1 MDPDNRQD
9 DRCTIPSPGAIR
21 SVAIIGAG
29 LSGLVSAV
37 HLLRAGINIT
47 IFERANHVGGA
58 WKYSPQPDRD
68 PPFPSVRPPIPDWAE
83 VERLQGEGLSYE
95 EAALRFAPPGPVYAN
110 MKSRGNKMAMRTSLA
125 NWPEGSGDPLD
136 HSEVLEYLQDVAL
149 THRVQDRIRFHMQV
163 EAASKEEG
171 TGHWQI
177 RTSRL
182 ATTTTSYKVERETWR
197 FDAVVVATGRYGVPR
212 VPDVPGLSTWK
223 RMFPDRLMH
232 AKQYRTPT
240 SFRSKRVLI
249 IGAFISALEI
259 ARELTDNGAMVY
271 QSATDTRVDFRD
283 KVGHENAVKVAMV
296 TEFVVFAQN
305 RDGPS
310 SGPKQLDDDQ
320 PIPGQ
325 VVLQDKRVLKDI
337 HHVIIAT
344 GYLTTYP
351 FLGPVLEQPFASLEE
366 ADDKVVTTG
375 DARTVHNLHEDIF
388 YIPDPTLAFIGVT
401 QFASTFSLYDFQAQV
416 LAAVFAGRV
425 RLPSETSMKAEQR
438 RRKSRVLPGTLL
450 NSIFLLD
457 DVVIRRLLD
466 WVNKDLEVGGFKPIS
481 GPDAEWWHAFR
492 EQREGSRSLLG
503 MLQDNYLAQERAFK

>member
-9 DRCTIPSPGAIR
+9 GSCTITSPGGAKT
-21 SVAIIGAG
+21 VAIIGAG

-37 HLLRAGINIT
+37 HLLRAGIKMT

-58 WKYSPQPDRD
+58 WKYNPQPDRD
-68 PPFPSVRPPIPDWAE
+68 PPFPSVRPPTPDWAE
-83 VERLQGEGLSYE
+83 MERLQGEELSVE

-110 MKSRGNKMAMRTSLA
+110 MKSRGNKAAMRTSLA

-149 THRVQDRIRFHMQV
+149 THHVQDRIHFHTRV
-163 EAASKEEG
+163 EAVSKEEG

-182 ATTTTSYKVERETWR
+182 AMTTTSYKVERETWR

-223 RMFPDRLMH
+223 RMFPDRLIH

-240 SFRSKRVLI
+240 SFRGKKVLI

-259 ARELTDNGAMVY
+259 ARELTDNGATVY

-283 KVGHENAVKVAMV
+283 KAGHENAVKVAMV
-296 TEFVVFAQN
+296 TEFVAFPQN
-305 RDGPS
+305 RENPS
-310 SGPKQLDDDQ
+310 SGTKPLDDDR

-325 VVLQDKRVLKDI
+325 VVLRDGRVLNDI

-351 FLGPVLEQPFASLEE
+351 FLGPVLEQQFTSLEE
-366 ADDKVVTTG
+366 ADEKAVTTG

-425 RLPSETSMKAEQR
+425 RLPSEASMKAEQKH
-438 RRKSRVLPGTLL
+438 RKSRVLPGTLL

-466 WVNKDLEVGGFKPIS
+466 WVNKDLKAGGFKPLS
-481 GPDAEWWHAFR
+481 GPDAEWWDAFR

-503 MLQDNYLAQERAFK
+503 MLQDNYLAQ

>member
-1 MDPDNRQD
+1 MEPGNRQN
-9 DRCTIPSPGAIR
+9 DRRTIASPGAIR
-21 SVAIIGAG
+21 AVAIIGAG

-37 HLLRAGINIT
+37 HLLRAGIDIT

-58 WKYSPQPDRD
+58 WKYNPQPDRD
-68 PPFPSVRPPIPDWAE
+68 PPFPSVRPPTPDWAE
-83 VERLQGEGLSYE
+83 VERLQGEGLSIE
-95 EAALRFAPPGPVYAN
+95 EAVLRFAPPGPVYAN
-110 MKSRGNKMAMRTSLA
+110 MKSRGNKVAMRTSLA

-136 HSEVLEYLQDVAL
+136 HSEVLEYLQGVAL
-149 THRVQDRIRFHMQV
+149 THGVQDKIRFGTQV
-163 EAASKEEG
+163 EAVSKEEG
-171 TGHWQI
+171 TGHWRI

-182 ATTTTSYKVERETWR
+182 VTTRTSYKMEGETWR

-240 SFRSKRVLI
+240 SFRDKRVLI
-249 IGAFISALEI
+249 IGAFISALEV

-283 KVGHENAVKVAMV
+283 QAGHENAVKVAMV
-296 TEFVVFAQN
+296 TEFVAFAQN
-305 RDGPS
+305 GEEQS
-310 SGPKQLDDDQ
+310 SRSKTLDDDQ

-325 VVLQDKRVLKDI
+325 VILQDGRVLKDI

-351 FLGPVLEQPFASLEE
+351 FLGPALEQPFTSLEE
-366 ADDKVVTTG
+366 ADDKVITTG

-401 QFASTFSLYDFQAQV
+401 QFASTFSLYDFQAQI

-425 RLPSETSMKAEQR
+425 RLPSEASMKAEQR

-466 WVNKDLEVGGFKPIS
+466 WVNKELEAGGFEPLS
-481 GPDAEWWHAFR
+481 GPDSEWWDAFR

-503 MLQDNYLAQERAFK
+503 VLQDNYLGQ